1 MKRLALN
8 SLGRVLTINTAVIGC
23 IFSVSAIAAPVVDIR
38 PSTTTSV
45 TKTIVKST
53 ATPSASKGAALI
65 PDKSLKATSKTNT
78 EYGVVYSYIDTTS
91 VANANGIVTND
102 KDGDYRVGVSVTV
115 YTEGLPL
122 DDKVKVFSTVEQN
135 YVSCG
140 TGMQYQNKLLA
151 SDVKGVT
158 VYKWA
163 SSKTSLTKADFESV
177 PAKSINGLNL
187 SAICDYKPLQAIKK

>member
-23 IFSVSAIAAPVVDIR
+23 IFSVSAIAAPVVDIK

-53 ATPSASKGAALI
+53 ATPSTSNGAGLI
-65 PDKSLKATSKTNT
+65 VDKSLKATSKTNT

-91 VANANGIVTND
+91 VANANGIVAND

-151 SDVKGVT
+151 SDVKGIT

-163 SSKTSLTKADFESV
+163 SSKTSLTKADFQSV

-187 SAICDYKPLQAIKK
+187 FAICDYKPLQAIKK